1 MAGRKLIVK
10 SQVKASTVLE
20 VIISMVIIVLVFG
33 TAMMIYGNVTRMS
46 LSAQKLRAQAILAQ
60 TMKAVQDTKSTQS
73 VKSLIAGFTVERT
86 VKPYDGNTQLLEVDL
101 KAYDENNQ
109 LQAELNQLIL
119 ASDVQ

>member
-10 SQVKASTVLE
+10 SRAKGSTVLE
-20 VIISMVIIVLVFG
+20 VVISMVIIVLVFS

-46 LSAQKLRAQAILAQ
+46 LSAQKLRAQAMLAQ
-60 TMKAVQDTKSTQS
+60 TMKAVQSTESTQS
-73 VKSLIAGFTVERT
+73 IKSVIAGFTVERT

-109 LQAELNQLIL
+109 LLAELSQLIL
-119 ASDVQ
+119 ANDVQ